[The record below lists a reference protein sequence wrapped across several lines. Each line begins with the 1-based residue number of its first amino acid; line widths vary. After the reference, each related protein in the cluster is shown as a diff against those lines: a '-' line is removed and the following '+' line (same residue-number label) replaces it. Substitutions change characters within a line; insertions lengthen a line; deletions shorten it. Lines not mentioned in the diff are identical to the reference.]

1 LYQATQR
8 ATRKGRVAAGKAVK
22 ARLPLR
28 RKFID
33 DPDSRDAAI
42 KSEFDR
48 NAQTGKVVTTY
59 IGVPLSEFPHRE
71 SKKGVSVSIDS
82 TRPRLDLR
90 HAFTATVRS
99 KSQIAAGSEGHK
111 GIFTR
116 KKIDRAVQNWFENWW
131 GRPVT
136 AEEMTRWLTA
146 GYGPGTTTGTRS
158 TERYAGRG
166 AFSKST
172 GFAWRLPIQERVGPS
187 VFSLV
192 KQDEILKPIVANIAN
207 LFHKEFD
214 GQISRFT
221 TGKYKSLA
229 SVVAEFGGIAA
240 DTDQA

>member
-1 LYQATQR
+1 MNVGISLNDVEIKSLRAILDPRQYRQALYQATQR

-48 NAQTGKVVTTY
+48 NAQTGKIITTQ

-82 TRPRLDLR
+82 TRPRLELR
-90 HAFTATVRS
+90 HAFKAKVAS
-99 KSQIAAGSEGHK
+99 AAQIAQAVSHV

-116 KKIDRAVQNWFENWW
+116 DRNIDARLGELYRYRGKQYKIGKNAKGFMWRISI
-131 GRPVT
+131 R
-136 AEEMTRWLTA
+136 
-146 GYGPGTTTGTRS
+146 
-158 TERYAGRG
+158 ER
-166 AFSKST
+166 
-172 GFAWRLPIQERVGPS
+172 LGPS
-187 VFSLV
+187 VWGLV
-192 KQDEILKPIVANIAN
+192 RQDDILKPIVANIAN
-207 LFHKEFD
+207 LFHKELD

>member
-1 LYQATQR
+1 MANVGIRLNENEVKALRAILDPRQYRQALYQATQR

-48 NAQTGKVVTTY
+48 NAQTGKVVTTK
-59 IGVPLSEFPHRE
+59 IGVPLSEFPYRE
-71 SKKGVSVSIDS
+71 NKKGVSVSIDS
-82 TRPRLDLR
+82 TRPRLELR
-90 HAFTATVRS
+90 HGFVAKVASRA
-99 KSQIAAGSEGHK
+99 QIAQAVAHVGIFLRRRNVDSRLGQTYTYREKQYKIGKSAK
-111 GIFTR
+111 GI
-116 KKIDRAVQNWFENWW
+116 
-131 GRPVT
+131 
-136 AEEMTRWLTA
+136 M
-146 GYGPGTTTGTRS
+146 
-158 TERYAGRG
+158 
-166 AFSKST
+166 
-172 GFAWRLPIQERVGPS
+172 WRLPIREHLGPS
-187 VFSLV
+187 VFDLV

-207 LFHKEFD
+207 LFHKELD

-240 DTDQA
+240 DTDQS